1 MYAGN
6 DGCWYRFCVRHR
18 LSSRFWSG
26 CHGGFFRHVAQ
37 HFLQYAGHPE
47 FPLHQIADDHH
58 QILAESLEHKQ
69 ISFDIVYVLTVLF
82 DGVVYFLKERICQ
95 SIDISQHFAAACL
108 FGYT

>member
-1 MYAGN
+1 MLVMTDVGTGFAYAIVFPVSFGQ
-6 DGCWYRFCVRHR
+6 DVMD
-18 LSSRFWSG
+18 
-26 CHGGFFRHVAQ
+26 GFFRHVAQ

-82 DGVVYFLKERICQ
+82 DGVIYFLKERICQ